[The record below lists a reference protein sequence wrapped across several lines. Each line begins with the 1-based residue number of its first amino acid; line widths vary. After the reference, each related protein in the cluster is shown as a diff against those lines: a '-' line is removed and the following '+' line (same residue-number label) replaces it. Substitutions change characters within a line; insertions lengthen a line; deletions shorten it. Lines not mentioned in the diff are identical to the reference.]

1 MPSLLL
7 VDPEPSVIVTLKM
20 ILERDG
26 YQVSTATSYAAA
38 AALLQS
44 ESWDILI
51 TELDLE
57 AEALGLRLAGEAKSL
72 HPQPAIFVYA
82 SYPNVERLRAALA
95 CVWTIAG
102 SSRWKWMRYARSS
115 GCCLR
120 AMAPIEH
127 TSCEFHGKDSSL
139 DQNFWTAEAYNYSKA
154 QKRIQLPCRNL
165 PFSSS
170 MTKRM

>member
-1 MPSLLL
+1 MPSVLL
-7 VDPEPSVIVTLKM
+7 VDPELSVIVTLRM

-26 YQVSTATSYAAA
+26 YQVSTATSYVAA

-72 HPQPAIFVYA
+72 QVHPAIFVYA

-95 CVWTIAG
+95 LRVDYCGFKPLEVDEIRKVVRLLLARNCARRKHG
-102 SSRWKWMRYARSS
+102 LQVSRPR
-115 GCCLR
+115 
-120 AMAPIEH
+120 
-127 TSCEFHGKDSSL
+127 
-139 DQNFWTAEAYNYSKA
+139 
-154 QKRIQLPCRNL
+154 
-165 PFSSS
+165 
-170 MTKRM
+170 

>member
-1 MPSLLL
+1 MPSVLL

-38 AALLQS
+38 TALLQRDR
-44 ESWDILI
+44 WDVLI

-72 HPQPAIFVYA
+72 EHRPAIFVYV

-95 CVWTIAG
+95 
-102 SSRWKWMRYARSS
+102 
-115 GCCLR
+115 LR
-120 AMAPIEH
+120 VDYCGFKPLEVEEIRKVVRLLVA
-127 TSCEFHGKDSSL
+127 
-139 DQNFWTAEAYNYSKA
+139 
-154 QKRIQLPCRNL
+154 RNL
-165 PFSSS
+165 A
-170 MTKRM
+170 TRRHGLQAGRQR

>member
-1 MPSLLL
+1 MPSVLL

-26 YQVSTATSYAAA
+26 YQVSTATSYADVT
-38 AALLQS
+38 ALLQR

-72 HPQPAIFVYA
+72 EHRPAIFVYA

-95 CVWTIAG
+95 
-102 SSRWKWMRYARSS
+102 
-115 GCCLR
+115 LR
-120 AMAPIEH
+120 VDYCGFKPLEVDEIRKVVRLLVA
-127 TSCEFHGKDSSL
+127 
-139 DQNFWTAEAYNYSKA
+139 
-154 QKRIQLPCRNL
+154 RNL
-165 PFSSS
+165 ATRRHGLQTS
-170 MTKRM
+170 RQR

>member
-1 MPSLLL
+1 MPSVLL

-38 AALLQS
+38 TILLRS

-72 HPQPAIFVYA
+72 QSHPAIFVYA

-95 CVWTIAG
+95 LRVDYCGFKPLEVDEIRKVVRLLLARNCANRTHPLRI
-102 SSRWKWMRYARSS
+102 SRQR
-115 GCCLR
+115 
-120 AMAPIEH
+120 
-127 TSCEFHGKDSSL
+127 
-139 DQNFWTAEAYNYSKA
+139 
-154 QKRIQLPCRNL
+154 
-165 PFSSS
+165 
-170 MTKRM
+170 